1 MHLASAP
8 IIANRFPNTGSSP
21 CTVKGVRS
29 SVSASLGAS
38 AFHAFARTTR
48 LRGGPEAVELATW
61 AEGLRS
67 GLTGYVV
74 AGCFIS
80 AEYEKILWIS
90 IFLSI
95 VVADL
100 ARRHRAALAAAA
112 EAEANT
118 MEGVGGPL
126 PQPS

>member
-1 MHLASAP
+1 MSPAQALPVLAV
-8 IIANRFPNTGSSP
+8 F
-21 CTVKGVRS
+21 V
-29 SVSASLGAS
+29 LLLAS
-38 AFHAFARTTR
+38 AFHAFARTAR
-48 LRGGPEAVELATW
+48 LRGGPEAAELATW

-100 ARRHRAALAAAA
+100 ARRHRAALAAEAA
-112 EAEANT
+112 PEAEAI
-118 MEGVGGPL
+118 EGVGGPL